1 MKNLSLGNGTRL
13 VVSFLKSELSYPG
26 NLIEQVTP
34 DIATDTRWL
43 RSP

>member
-1 MKNLSLGNGTRL
+1 MKKWSLGNGTRL
-13 VVSFLKSELSYPG
+13 VANFLKSELSYPG

-34 DIATDTRWL
+34 AIPAETKWL